1 MKFGQLIDRTAGGQ
15 AERRLDLGVE
25 SDGARARE
33 ERGRERREGVKKRE
47 AQGRKSGREQGVL
60 EHICTH
66 TYMYIRMH
74 AIGLDFLQCFFI
86 FLPP

>member
-1 MKFGQLIDRTAGGQ
+1 MVVVG
-15 AERRLDLGVE
+15 
-25 SDGARARE
+25 DGARARE

-47 AQGRKSGREQGVL
+47 AQGRKSGRGQGVW

-74 AIGLDFLQCFFI
+74 APGLDLLQ
-86 FLPP
+86 

>member
-1 MKFGQLIDRTAGGQ
+1 MAVVG
-15 AERRLDLGVE
+15 
-25 SDGARARE
+25 DGARARE

-47 AQGRKSGREQGVL
+47 AQGRKSGRGQGVL

-74 AIGLDFLQCFFI
+74 ALGLDLLQCFFI
-86 FLPP
+86 FLPS